1 MDALCGPDGVDD
13 NREKGVVGQR
23 IASGQQ
29 EAGREGKVPG
39 RGMILHRRPSH
50 LFPLAKLYFSIT
62 FLVVHSTFECVMV

>member
-29 EAGREGKVPG
+29 EAGRERKAPG
-39 RGMILHRRPSH
+39 RGDDPSQKAQ
-50 LFPLAKLYFSIT
+50 PS
-62 FLVVHSTFECVMV
+62 VSSG